1 MEEYVN
7 AKGSFS
13 KPTRDT
19 RKSPNQFQ
27 FSSKEDAEECTK
39 STSEVVKEQ
48 EKITAELEGQSKSLQ
63 ELEKELKK
71 KEIQNENK
79 RLKLQFENIM
89 REKEKLYTRIT
100 ELEKKLDAKQALE
113 LEVECMRGALQGIV
127 RNMGEDREK
136 DVVQL
141 ELKQKEQELEDL
153 RTLNQAL
160 INKESEINAELQA
173 ARKVLSDREKEKFH
187 ARIIGLEKKLDA
199 RQALEL
205 ELESMRGALRG
216 IVRNMGEDR
225 EQDAV
230 QLELKQKDQE
240 LEDLRSLN
248 QTLINKESE
257 SNAELQAARKE
268 LIDVSGSRASI
279 YAGQSDNAFYAAL

>member
-1 MEEYVN
+1 MILSCRCLLRTMEEYVN

-19 RKSPNQFQ
+19 KVKKVQKSAQSQ
-27 FSSKEDAEECTK
+27 LQKI
-39 STSEVVKEQ
+39 VKEQ
-48 EKITAELEGQSKSLQ
+48 EKITTELEGQSKSLQ

-71 KEIQNENK
+71 KEIQNEKK

-89 REKEKLYTRIT
+89 KERATLEEKKRLEEEQKREKEKLYTRIT

-173 ARKVLSDREKEKFH
+173 ARKNARATLEEKKRLEEEQKGEKEKFH

-205 ELESMRGALRG
+205 ELRVYERGTTRHCEKHG
-216 IVRNMGEDR
+216 
-225 EQDAV
+225 
-230 QLELKQKDQE
+230 
-240 LEDLRSLN
+240 
-248 QTLINKESE
+248 
-257 SNAELQAARKE
+257 
-268 LIDVSGSRASI
+268 
-279 YAGQSDNAFYAAL
+279 

>member
-1 MEEYVN
+1 MQ
-7 AKGSFS
+7 
-13 KPTRDT
+13 
-19 RKSPNQFQ
+19 KSAQSQ
-27 FSSKEDAEECTK
+27 LQKI
-39 STSEVVKEQ
+39 VKEQ

-71 KEIQNENK
+71 KEIQNEKK

-89 REKEKLYTRIT
+89 KERATLEEKKRLEEEQKREKEKLYTRIT

-127 RNMGEDREK
+127 RNMGEGREK
-136 DVVQL
+136 EVVQL

-173 ARKVLSDREKEKFH
+173 ARKVLSDNARATLEEKKRLEEEQKREKEKFH

-225 EQDAV
+225 EQDVV
-230 QLELKQKDQE
+230 QLE
-240 LEDLRSLN
+240 R
-248 QTLINKESE
+248 
-257 SNAELQAARKE
+257 
-268 LIDVSGSRASI
+268 
-279 YAGQSDNAFYAAL
+279 